1 MGHTKRNKNISLV
14 WSVPKNIE
22 EQKQIFFESGFTEN
36 PQFIYENET
45 LTRKYLRQFF
55 SEKKSPEGIPLASD
69 EYIKLA
75 TRIMKAWIN
84 HFKSETNFLQS
95 EGDIL
100 TKEETEVIISDYLK
114 DLKLENHIIVNFT
127 RNTVAPTSISHDTK
141 KKKTRMNIRLPC
153 EYRADRMLPVL
164 HHEIGTHF
172 IRRLNDKKQK
182 WYGKKDKYDIRSWI
196 QTEEGFACVN
206 QYSEYALI
214 PKKKPFLY
222 RAALNYYSAYHAGL
236 KSFAELYKDLEH
248 YIDDPN
254 RRWNYVL
261 RVKRGITDTSIPGG
275 LYKDQVYLE
284 GAVKILKD
292 RKSINFY
299 ALISGKISLED
310 LKRNFLMK
318 ILRLDNLMIPPFM
331 RDMKKFMKGL
341 DRIAKVNFI
350 D

>member
-182 WYGKKDKYDIRSWI
+182 WYGKKDKYDIRS
-196 QTEEGFACVN
+196 
-206 QYSEYALI
+206 
-214 PKKKPFLY
+214 
-222 RAALNYYSAYHAGL
+222 
-236 KSFAELYKDLEH
+236 
-248 YIDDPN
+248 
-254 RRWNYVL
+254 
-261 RVKRGITDTSIPGG
+261 
-275 LYKDQVYLE
+275 
-284 GAVKILKD
+284 
-292 RKSINFY
+292 
-299 ALISGKISLED
+299 
-310 LKRNFLMK
+310 
-318 ILRLDNLMIPPFM
+318 
-331 RDMKKFMKGL
+331 
-341 DRIAKVNFI
+341 
-350 D
+350 